1 MKYKL
6 SLVTTSI
13 LLAVSPLIHA
23 QETVSVFDEVVV
35 SGTRSE
41 ESIKNVSSSIAKISS
56 EDMTENLATDIRD
69 AVKYEPGVS
78 VNGGGGRFGLNGFN
92 IRGMDESHVK
102 VMIDGVKQPVSY
114 NPGSAEMRFNQNM
127 YEIDTLTAIEINKG
141 PSSAL
146 YGSDALGGA
155 VMLRTKNPEDLLG
168 HGDDTHVGF
177 KTGYQSADEG
187 FKQTLTVANRTG
199 DLETMV
205 IYTHLD
211 GKETK
216 AHSGGADINGP
227 ERGQVDP
234 YALRQDN
241 VLAKAFYQ
249 INDDHRVGLTG
260 EYFTRSGEGRLLSKE
275 GFEMM
280 PGYKYT
286 NNYAEDDDQRV
297 RVGFEH
303 EWLANN
309 VAFDTLNWQVNWQKI
324 ESDHDT
330 QDHTDAKGLR
340 TRNRNGVG
348 NSYQF
353 DAQFGKELALGSS
366 RHQVIYGLS
375 GLKESFVL
383 NYTDTNLDTGTGK
396 EKAPEIPEAD
406 STQWG
411 VFLQDQAFLFEDALV
426 VTAGVRYDAFEAKPT
441 DTSKY
446 PKHKSD
452 AFTGKL
458 GAVYHFN
465 QNVSTFAQF
474 SQGFKAPTLQ
484 DLYYFYGMGATYL
497 PNPDLKPEE
506 SQSYE
511 MGLRANNQ
519 FGDLELIGFYND
531 YKNFI
536 AEDHIGKDSEN
547 KDVYTKK
554 NIGKAKI
561 YGAEF
566 KGSLYLDEAMGA
578 PMGTYSRLSV
588 AYAKGENKETG
599 EAIET
604 VAPLTTVVGVG
615 YDSAS
620 EKWGS
625 VVNLTVV
632 ASKSGDEWE
641 KPAQGTE
648 ANVEA
653 PSYAVVDLTAY
664 YRPTQDL
671 TLRAGLF
678 NAFDEKYWLYQ
689 DLNGVTESTKGI
701 DRRTQPGRNWGVNL
715 DYSF

>member
-6 SLVTTSI
+6 SLVASSVI
-13 LLAVSPLIHA
+13 LAVSPMLHA
-23 QETVSVFDEVVV
+23 QEAVSVFDEVVV

-41 ESIKNVSSSIAKISS
+41 ESIKNVPNSIAKVTDETLS
-56 EDMTENLATDIRD
+56 ENLASDIRD

-78 VNGGGGRFGLNGFN
+78 VNGGGRFGLNGFN
-92 IRGMDESHVK
+92 IRGMDESRVK
-102 VMIDGVKQPVSY
+102 VMVDGVKQPVSY

-127 YEIDTLTAIEINKG
+127 YEVDTLTAIEINKG
-141 PSSAL
+141 PSSTL

-155 VMLRTKNPEDLLG
+155 VMLRTKNPEDLLEA
-168 HGDDTHVGF
+168 GDDTHVGF
-177 KTGYQSADEG
+177 KTGYKSADES
-187 FKQTLTVANRTG
+187 FKQTLTLANRTG
-199 DLETMV
+199 DLETML
-205 IYTHLD
+205 IYTHVD
-211 GKETK
+211 GNETK
-216 AHSGGADINGP
+216 VHKDGADINGP
-227 ERGQVDP
+227 ERGQADP
-234 YALRQDN
+234 YSYRQDN

-249 INDDHRVGLTG
+249 VNDTNRVGITG
-260 EYFTRSGEGRLLSKE
+260 EYFTRQAEGRLLSKDGYE
-275 GFEMM
+275 IM

-286 NNYAEDDDQRV
+286 NNYGVDDDYRI
-297 RVGFEH
+297 RLGLEH
-303 EWLANN
+303 EWLADN
-309 VAFDTLNWQVNWQKI
+309 VAFDTLKWQANWQKI
-324 ESDHDT
+324 KSDHDT

-340 TRNRNGVG
+340 NRNRNGV
-348 NSYQF
+348 NKSYQL
-353 DAQFGKELALGSS
+353 DAQFDKELAFASS
-366 RHQVIYGLS
+366 RHQLIYGLTGS
-375 GLKESFVL
+375 KENFVL
-383 NYTDTNLDTGTGK
+383 NYTDTNLDTGVPN
-396 EKAPEIPEAD
+396 EKGAEIPEAD

-411 VFLQDQAFLFEDALV
+411 VFLQDQAFMFDDAFV
-426 VTAGVRYDAFEAKPT
+426 VTAGVRYDSFESKPI
-441 DTSKY
+441 DTTKY
-446 PKHKSD
+446 PEHKSS

-465 QNVSTFAQF
+465 QNLSTFAQF

-484 DLYYFYGMGATYL
+484 DLYYFYGMGAVYL

-511 MGLRANNQ
+511 LGLRANNQ
-519 FGDLELIGFYND
+519 LGDLELVGFYND

-536 AEDHIGKDSEN
+536 AEDYVGKNVDN

-566 KGSLYLDEAMGA
+566 KGNLYLDEALGA
-578 PMGTYSRLSV
+578 PMGTYSRLSL

-604 VAPLTTVVGVG
+604 VAPLTAVLGVG
-615 YDSAS
+615 YDAPS

-625 VVNLTVV
+625 VMSITAV
-632 ASKSGDEWE
+632 ASKKGDDWE
-641 KPAQGTE
+641 KPSNGAE
-648 ANVEA
+648 ANIEA

-689 DLNGVTESTKGI
+689 DLNGITESSKGI
-701 DRRTQPGRNWGVNL
+701 DRRTQPGRNWGINL
-715 DYSF
+715 DYAF